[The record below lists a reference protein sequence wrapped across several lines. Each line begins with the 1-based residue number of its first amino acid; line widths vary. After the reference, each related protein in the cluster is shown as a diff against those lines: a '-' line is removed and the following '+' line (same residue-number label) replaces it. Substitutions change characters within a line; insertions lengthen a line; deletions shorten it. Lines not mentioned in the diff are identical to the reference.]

1 VRWIKKSHADGPGKN
16 LTAKRLNNV
25 CDCGMTSD
33 TAKDRN
39 NANLRKFGMVA
50 LIGLAVVVILFVPI
64 IPISYEEIIG
74 HDVDEPIGRMVT
86 KKVSIFQII
95 TGKE

>member
-1 VRWIKKSHADGPGKN
+1 
-16 LTAKRLNNV
+16 
-25 CDCGMTSD
+25 MTSD

-64 IPISYEEIIG
+64 IPVSYEEIIG
-74 HDVDEPIGRMVT
+74 FEVDEPIGRMVT

-95 TGKE
+95 TEKE

>member
-1 VRWIKKSHADGPGKN
+1 
-16 LTAKRLNNV
+16 
-25 CDCGMTSD
+25 MTSD

-39 NANLRKFGMVA
+39 NVNLRKFGMVA

-64 IPISYEEIIG
+64 IPVSYEEIIG
-74 HDVDEPIGRMVT
+74 FEVDEPIGRMVT